1 MVLYGQV
8 NRNKTG
14 FRGQALLELMP
25 VRFKSGLDLEIK
37 IRIDPGLRH

>member
-1 MVLYGQV
+1 MVLSGQV

-25 VRFKSGLDLEIK
+25 VRF
-37 IRIDPGLRH
+37 